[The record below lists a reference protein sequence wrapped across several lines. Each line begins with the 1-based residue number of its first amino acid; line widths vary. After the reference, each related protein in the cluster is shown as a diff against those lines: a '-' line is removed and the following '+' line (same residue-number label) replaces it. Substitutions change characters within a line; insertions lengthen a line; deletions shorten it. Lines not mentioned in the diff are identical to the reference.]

1 MPQNSETYYV
11 QKNNSSIVEE
21 IRRKVKINN
30 IIKYIIDRK
39 DGIQFITAT
48 QFYIIP
54 FGYKMI
60 KIK

>member
-11 QKNNSSIVEE
+11 QKNNSSIIEE

-39 DGIQFITAT
+39 DGIQFVTAN
-48 QFYIIP
+48 QFYNIP
-54 FGYKMI
+54 IGYRMM

>member
-39 DGIQFITAT
+39 NGVQFVTSN
-48 QFYIIP
+48 QFYNMPI
-54 FGYKMI
+54 GYRMI